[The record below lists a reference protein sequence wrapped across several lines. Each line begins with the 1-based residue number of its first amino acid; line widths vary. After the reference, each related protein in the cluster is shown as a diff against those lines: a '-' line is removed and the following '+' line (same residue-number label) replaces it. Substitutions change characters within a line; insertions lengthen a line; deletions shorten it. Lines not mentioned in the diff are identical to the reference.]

1 MSIKC
6 PECQFVNPHDSEFC
20 KECGMQLP
28 AIEKIEETE
37 TLEIPKEE
45 LTRGTT
51 FANRY
56 EVIEELGKGG
66 MGRVYR
72 VEDTK
77 LEQEVAL
84 KLIKPEIAKDKN
96 TIERFRNELK
106 LARNIRHKNVCGMF
120 DLGET
125 EAALFITMEYVRGED
140 LRSLI
145 RRIGQLPAG
154 KSISIAKQICE
165 GLSEAHR
172 LGVIH
177 RDLKSNNI
185 MIDREGNARI
195 MDFGL
200 ARSLHTKGITSDG
213 VIVGTPDYMSPEQ
226 VDGKEADQRSD
237 IYSLGVILYE
247 MVTGK
252 VPFEGETFFSV
263 ALKHKSEEPQEP
275 IKSNAQIPV
284 DLNQVIL
291 KCLKKDRAQRFQTVE
306 QLAAELAKIE
316 KGFPVTKREF
326 PKKRR
331 EPAIPGKRFQS
342 FIIPGILVLGA
353 VVIILGYLIYDGMGR
368 TSAPDKET
376 ISDVKWEDSIA
387 VMPFRDLSPQQD
399 QEHICYGM
407 SEAISGR
414 LAQIQGLKIIATSA
428 LMHFKEEAP
437 QKISKELGIKNI
449 LEGNIQK
456 EAERIRVGARL
467 ISAESGFQLWSHTY
481 ERDFESVFDL
491 QDEIS
496 LSIAEALRLKFTP
509 DEFEPLS
516 TTQPKNM
523 EAYDYYLKGMH
534 FIKSKYTISLDERDF
549 ETAMRMLEKAIE
561 IDKNYALAYIG
572 LAWAHFHHALN
583 TGYSK
588 GFELWEKN
596 SAIAYKLN
604 PNLAVTNV
612 SRGMDFAN
620 MGEHEK
626 AAKLFKKA
634 LELNPG
640 KNIAEID
647 QTIGFILHREGLC
660 DKAVKYLAR
669 AIELDPFYIWS
680 VSHLAYSL
688 SQLGEFDKAA
698 AYFDKVMEINPN
710 HRLLFHRHAFFCI
723 ETGKMQEASEY
734 IDKAEEID
742 PDHPSHAYYKALL
755 HAARGEKEKALEIY
769 DSPSFAVYSLLGM
782 KDEAFC
788 VGVEGMEKGME
799 KGWESYYLQLKNS
812 PLYDNLRD
820 DVRFKEILEKTKERY
835 EELSNYY
842 KDL

>member
-1 MSIKC
+1 MSVKC
-6 PECQFVNPHDSEFC
+6 PKCETENTQDSQFC
-20 KECGMQLP
+20 KKCATPLP
-28 AIEKIEETE
+28 VLQDIDVTKTMEEA
-37 TLEIPKEE
+37 PKEE

-51 FANRY
+51 FAGRY
-56 EVIEELGKGG
+56 EIIEELGKGG

-77 LEQEVAL
+77 LKQEIAL
-84 KLIKPEIAKDKN
+84 KLIKPEIAEDKK

-106 LARNIRHKNVCGMF
+106 LARQIAHRNVCRMY
-120 DLGET
+120 DLNEEKST
-125 EAALFITMEYVRGED
+125 HYITMEYVRGED
-140 LRSLI
+140 LWSLI
-145 RRIGQLPAG
+145 RRIGQLPIG

-172 LGVIH
+172 LGVVH

-185 MIDREGNARI
+185 MIDKEGNARI
-195 MDFGL
+195 MDFGV
-200 ARSLHTKGITSDG
+200 ARSLHTKGITADG
-213 VIVGTPDYMSPEQ
+213 AMVGTPHYMSPEQ

-252 VPFEGETFFSV
+252 MPFEGETPFSI
-263 ALKHKSEEPQEP
+263 ALKHKSEEPKEP
-275 IKSNAQIPV
+275 IKWNAQIPL
-284 DLNQVIL
+284 DLNRVIL
-291 KCLKKDRAQRFQTVE
+291 KCLEKNCAQRFQTAE
-306 QLAAELAKIE
+306 ELAAELVKTE
-316 KGFPVTKREF
+316 KGLPVAEREF
-326 PKKRR
+326 PKKKP
-331 EPAIPGKRFQS
+331 EPAIPRKRLQS

-353 VVIILGYLIYDGMGR
+353 VIIILGYLIFVRMGR
-368 TSAPDKET
+368 ISVPAKVT
-376 ISDVKWEDSIA
+376 ISEVKWEDSIA
-387 VMPFRDLSPQQD
+387 VMPFRDLSPHKD

-414 LAQIQGLKIIATSA
+414 LAQFQGLKIIAPSA
-428 LMHFKEEAP
+428 LMHMKEKTLQE
-437 QKISKELGIKNI
+437 ISKELGVTNI
-449 LEGNIQK
+449 LEGSIQK
-456 EAERIRVGARL
+456 EAERIRIGARL

-481 ERDFESVFDL
+481 ERNFESVFDL
-491 QDEIS
+491 QDQIS
-496 LSIAEALRLKFTP
+496 LSIAEALRLQFTP
-509 DEFEPLS
+509 DELEPIS
-516 TTQPKNM
+516 TTQPKNI

-534 FIKSKYTISLDERDF
+534 FIKSKYTLSLDERDF
-549 ETAMRMLEKAIE
+549 EMAMRMLEKAIE

-583 TGYSK
+583 TESEK

-620 MGEHEK
+620 IGEHEK

-647 QTIGFILHREGLC
+647 QTIGFILHREGLY
-660 DKAVKYLAR
+660 DKAAKYLTR

-688 SQLGEFDKAA
+688 SQLGEFDKSET
-698 AYFDKVMEINPN
+698 YFDKVMEINPN

-723 ETGKMQEASEY
+723 ETEKIHEAAEY

-742 PDHPSHAYYKALL
+742 PDHPSNAFYKALL
-755 HAARGEKEKALEIY
+755 HAAKGEKEKALEIY
-769 DSPSFAVYSLLGM
+769 DSPSFAIYSLLGM
-782 KDEAFC
+782 KDEAFHI
-788 VGVEGMEKGME
+788 GAEGMET
-799 KGWESYYLQLKNS
+799 GWGSYYLQLKNS

-820 DVRFKEILEKTKERY
+820 DVRFKEILAKTKERY